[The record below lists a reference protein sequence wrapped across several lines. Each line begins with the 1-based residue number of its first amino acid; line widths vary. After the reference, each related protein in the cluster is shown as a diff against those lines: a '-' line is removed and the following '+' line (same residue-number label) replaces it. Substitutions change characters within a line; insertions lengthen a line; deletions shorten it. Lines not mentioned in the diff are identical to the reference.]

1 MNSNLKKALA
11 VLFSVIIAM
20 TSATAVAYAEDETTT
35 EPSTTVSKEE
45 AEKMLNDQKADLAQK
60 LKDSEEKLSKFSAE
74 QKVTAEYINILDEKI
89 GYLNDDLTL
98 LDTQVKDATEKVDA
112 LTAEINDLTTQI
124 ETVQSAFDDASKKLD
139 KLYDSFETT
148 YNAYCLRMRAMYVSG
163 SGSVIV
169 ALLTSKDISQLFS
182 RYEMIKA
189 VSKTDTA
196 LLNEVNKKID
206 EISAQNEEILNQK
219 NTLET
224 DKSTLDEKQ
233 KELLAQQKSIE
244 ANQSEIASKKI
255 TLATDRAE
263 SDSLLAQYTA
273 QTQMYT
279 EYKYEDE
286 ELIKKVDKEIDDLLS
301 GLKTPE
307 EVTTADSSGINKGDA
322 HYNSG
327 DSDLYVMNNGVLNL
341 SYPTSSHRTSETF
354 GSYRGHTGIDF
365 PVAQGSNVCAA
376 QKGIVIK
383 SEDIRNSKGNYAS
396 YGRYIMIY
404 HGTDA
409 KGRKIVTLY
418 AHNSTRLVSVGQ
430 TVKKGQVIAYAGST
444 GNSTGP
450 HCHFEIRMDGTPVN
464 PAYYLS

>member
-1 MNSNLKKALA
+1 MNSNLKKAIA

-74 QKVTAEYINILDEKI
+74 QKVTAEYINALDEKI
-89 GYLNDDLTL
+89 GYLNEDLTL
-98 LDTQVKDATEKVDA
+98 LDTQVKNATEKVDA

-219 NTLET
+219 
-224 DKSTLDEKQ
+224 KHS
-233 KELLAQQKSIE
+233 
-244 ANQSEIASKKI
+244 
-255 TLATDRAE
+255 
-263 SDSLLAQYTA
+263 
-273 QTQMYT
+273 
-279 EYKYEDE
+279 
-286 ELIKKVDKEIDDLLS
+286 
-301 GLKTPE
+301 
-307 EVTTADSSGINKGDA
+307 
-322 HYNSG
+322 
-327 DSDLYVMNNGVLNL
+327 
-341 SYPTSSHRTSETF
+341 
-354 GSYRGHTGIDF
+354 
-365 PVAQGSNVCAA
+365 
-376 QKGIVIK
+376 
-383 SEDIRNSKGNYAS
+383 
-396 YGRYIMIY
+396 
-404 HGTDA
+404 
-409 KGRKIVTLY
+409 
-418 AHNSTRLVSVGQ
+418 
-430 TVKKGQVIAYAGST
+430 
-444 GNSTGP
+444 
-450 HCHFEIRMDGTPVN
+450 
-464 PAYYLS
+464 

>member
-1 MNSNLKKALA
+1 
-11 VLFSVIIAM
+11 M
-20 TSATAVAYAEDETTT
+20 TSTTAAVYAADEETTT
-35 EPSTTVSKEE
+35 KPAVSQEE
-45 AEKMLNDQKADLAQK
+45 AEKMLQDQKADLAQK

-74 QKVTAEYINILDEKI
+74 QKVTAEYINALDEKI
-89 GYLNDDLTL
+89 GYLNEDLTL
-98 LDTQVKDATEKVDA
+98 LDTQVKDATAKVEA
-112 LTAEINDLTTQI
+112 LTSEITDLTTQI
-124 ETVQSAFDDASKKLD
+124 ETVQNAYDDASKKLD
-139 KLYDSFETT
+139 KLYNSFQTT

-163 SGSVIV
+163 SGSILI

-189 VSKTDTA
+189 VSKSDSA
-196 LLNEVNKKID
+196 LLREVNKKID
-206 EISAQNEEILNQK
+206 EISEQNEEILNQK
-219 NTLET
+219 NALET
-224 DKSTLDEKQ
+224 DKKALDEKQ

-263 SDSLLAQYTA
+263 SDSLLAKYTA
-273 QTQMYT
+273 QTKMYT

-307 EVTTADSSGINKGDA
+307 EVTTADSSSVNKGDA
-322 HYNSG
+322 NYDSG
-327 DSDLYVMNNGVLNL
+327 TSDLYVMNNGVLNM
-341 SYPTSSHRTSETF
+341 SYPTASHATSETF
-354 GSYRGHTGIDF
+354 GSYKGHTGIDF

-418 AHNSTRLVSVGQ
+418 AHNSKRLVTVGQ
-430 TVKKGQVIAYAGST
+430 TVTKGQVIAYAGST

-464 PAYYLS
+464 PAFYLS

>member
-74 QKVTAEYINILDEKI
+74 QKVTAEYINALDEKI
-89 GYLNDDLTL
+89 GYLNEDLTL

-196 LLNEVNKKID
+196 LLNEVNKKI
-206 EISAQNEEILNQK
+206 EGLVSYEEGKGYNGYSVNL
-219 NTLET
+219 TSLV
-224 DKSTLDEKQ
+224 DKSMTSNLSLTEKQ
-233 KELLAQQKSIE
+233 VGAIAQTVFYEQTGGKIKLGEKEVSVTIVQVDF
-244 ANQSEIASKKI
+244 SEIAENGSANFNVVAKLDLTPFKE
-255 TLATDRAE
+255 DMKE
-263 SDSLLAQYTA
+263 FP
-273 QTQMYT
+273 
-279 EYKYEDE
+279 YKYF
-286 ELIKKVDKEIDDLLS
+286 KKYIPNNLYISSTVRIEKTEKNFSYSITHKSLALNNLSSDD
-301 GLKTPE
+301 
-307 EVTTADSSGINKGDA
+307 TADFFDTLNA
-322 HYNSG
+322 
-327 DSDLYVMNNGVLNL
+327 VLKL
-341 SYPTSSHRTSETF
+341 CCVF
-354 GSYRGHTGIDF
+354 FLI
-365 PVAQGSNVCAA
+365 Q
-376 QKGIVIK
+376 
-383 SEDIRNSKGNYAS
+383 
-396 YGRYIMIY
+396 
-404 HGTDA
+404 
-409 KGRKIVTLY
+409 L
-418 AHNSTRLVSVGQ
+418 RL
-430 TVKKGQVIAYAGST
+430 
-444 GNSTGP
+444 
-450 HCHFEIRMDGTPVN
+450 
-464 PAYYLS
+464 

>member
-1 MNSNLKKALA
+1 MNSKLKKALA
-11 VLFSVIIAM
+11 VLFSVIIAT

-35 EPSTTVSKEE
+35 EPTTTVSKEE

-74 QKVTAEYINILDEKI
+74 QKVTAEYINALDEKI
-89 GYLNDDLTL
+89 GYLNEDLTL
-98 LDTQVKDATEKVDA
+98 LDKQVKEATEKADT

-124 ETVQSAFDDASKKLD
+124 ETVQSAYDDASEKLD
-139 KLYDSFETT
+139 KLYDSFKTT

-163 SGSVIV
+163 SGSVII

-219 NTLET
+219 NALEK

-233 KELLAQQKSIE
+233 KELTAQQKSIE

-263 SDSLLAQYTA
+263 SDSLLAQYTT
-273 QTQMYT
+273 QTKMYT

-286 ELIKKVDKEIDDLLS
+286 ELIKKVDKEIDDLLN
-301 GLKTPE
+301 GLKSPE
-307 EVTTADSSGINKGDA
+307 EVTTADSSGINKGNAKFD
-322 HYNSG
+322 SDG
-327 DSDLYVMNNGVLNL
+327 SDLYSMSNAVLNM
-341 SYPTSSHRTSETF
+341 SYPTASHGTSETF
-354 GSYRGHTGIDF
+354 GSYKGHTGIDF
-365 PVAQGSNVCAA
+365 PVAQGTNVCAA

-383 SEDIRNSKGNYAS
+383 SEDIKNSKGGYAS

-418 AHNSTRLVSVGQ
+418 AHNSKRLVSVGQ
-430 TVKKGQVIAYAGST
+430 TVAKGQVIAYAGST